1 MLALVPPR
9 PEAVPCSSVLG
20 PAPGGTSDG
29 MSRIQQNAASS
40 SAELPLALVLGGS
53 RGLGLLIGRELL
65 TRGHRVVVAA
75 RDTVELEQARALLE
89 GRGPVLVR
97 TCDVRD
103 RDGVQQLVDELE
115 AQVGAIEVLV
125 TVAGVI
131 QVAPL
136 ESLTLEHFDEA
147 IDTMLWGPVQ
157 AAMAVLPA
165 MRRRG
170 RGRIATITSIG
181 GMVSPPHLLPY
192 ATAKFGAVGFSDGLA
207 AALSGTGVTATTVVP
222 GLMRTGSQ
230 ERAQFGGDA
239 PKEYAWFAPAASLP
253 LLSVDAGRAARRIV
267 DGVLC
272 GRPMVVL
279 TPMAWIGIRFRGL
292 APATTTRLMGLAN
305 RLLPG
310 ASDGNGRHLSDG
322 STAREQ
328 LSSRTVHA
336 LTVLGRRAADRNN
349 ERVSPQPQNH
359 PEG

>member
-1 MLALVPPR
+1 MTMSHHDQRVASEPA
-9 PEAVPCSSVLG
+9 EA
-20 PAPGGTSDG
+20 
-29 MSRIQQNAASS
+29 
-40 SAELPLALVLGGS
+40 PLALVLGGS

-65 TRGHRVVVAA
+65 ARGHRVVIAA
-75 RDTVELEQARALLE
+75 RDSVELEHARQQLE
-89 GRGPVLVR
+89 SWGPVLVR

-103 RDGVQQLVDELE
+103 RHGIRQLVDELE
-115 AQVGAIEVLV
+115 EQVGPIEVLV

-136 ESLTLEHFDEA
+136 EALTVEHFDEA
-147 IDTMLWGPVQ
+147 IETMLWGPVQ
-157 AAMAVLPA
+157 AAMTVLPA

-207 AALSGTGVTATTVVP
+207 AALSGSGVTATTVVP

-230 ERAQFGGDA
+230 DRAQFGGDA

-267 DGVLC
+267 EAVLR
-272 GRPMVVL
+272 GQPMVVL
-279 TPMAWIGIRFRGL
+279 TPMAWVGIRARGL
-292 APATTTRLMGLAN
+292 APGTTTRLMGLAN
-305 RLLPG
+305 RLLPSAPDYGG
-310 ASDGNGRHLSDG
+310 AHLVAG
-322 STAREQ
+322 SRAGER
-328 LSSRTVHA
+328 LASRAVDA
-336 LTVLGRRAADRNN
+336 LTVLGRRAARRNN
-349 ERVSPQPQNH
+349 ERVWPHHQKH